1 MKLFKKLAAAA
12 LAAVLALSMVGCG
25 AGSKG
30 GTSTASELANVL
42 VDMIGEREISAKH
55 TGEMDNLAAA
65 LATSVGKVENAKE
78 TEMKNLLKDTTVL
91 QNAGFTAEDLQNTA
105 YFVSYVEN
113 YKPQSPITTEEE
125 KFAWMAYQIMN
136 EDHLQNVGKLTNLG
150 NVDELELGAGTV
162 KIGDTEDIVVVAKS
176 VETPAPDTTTKD

>member
-25 AGSKG
+25 AGGKG
-30 GTSTASELANVL
+30 STSTASELANML
-42 VDMIGEREISAKH
+42 VDTLNQSQQIDAEH

-65 LATSVGKVENAKE
+65 LATSAGNVENAKE
-78 TEMKNLLKDTTVL
+78 KEIKNLLVNDKVL
-91 QNAGFTAEDLQNTA
+91 EAAGFTAEDLKNTA

-113 YKPQSPITTEEE
+113 YKPQSPITTEEQ
-125 KFAWMAYQIMN
+125 KISWMANQIH
-136 EDHLQNVGKLTNLG
+136 DHIQHVGKPAYLSA
-150 NVDELELGAGTV
+150 VKALELGASTV
-162 KIGDTEDIVVVAKS
+162 KIGDTEYIVVVAKS